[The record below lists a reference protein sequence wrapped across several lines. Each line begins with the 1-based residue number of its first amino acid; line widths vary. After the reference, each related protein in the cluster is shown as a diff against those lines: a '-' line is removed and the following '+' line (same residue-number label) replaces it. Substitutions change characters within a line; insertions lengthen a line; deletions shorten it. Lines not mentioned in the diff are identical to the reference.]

1 MPLTP
6 LVPRIF
12 CVEDELIVA
21 RDIRQ
26 QLIRL
31 GYEPAGHAAR
41 AENAIEKIAL
51 ALPDLVLMDIHLAGE
66 MDGIAAAQQ
75 LHERFDLPVVFLTAF
90 AADDVLERAK
100 LTEPYGY
107 ILKPFSERE
116 LRTVVEMA
124 LYKSRADRA
133 IRTQAAEIQRM
144 ARMVIETQEQERRR
158 LSLELH
164 DELGQSLT
172 SIKINLAT
180 RKLLGPR
187 DAAAMDERNLH
198 IIDDAIQ
205 HVRDLALNL
214 RPGMLDVL
222 GLTAAIEA
230 MVEKRFS
237 SGAPVVT
244 FSSMLGSRRLR
255 PEVEIAV
262 FRIAQESLTNIQRHA
277 HASTVKITLD
287 ADADLVVLAITD
299 DGRGFDHSGSEPMR
313 AAPKG
318 LGLVGME
325 ERAHQ
330 IGATLGVASSPGQG
344 CCVQLVC
351 PGAF

>member
-6 LVPRIF
+6 PVPRIF

-26 QLIRL
+26 QLVRL

-41 AENAIEKIAL
+41 ADDAIEKIAVEP
-51 ALPDLVLMDIHLAGE
+51 PDLVLMDIHLAGE

-124 LYKSRADRA
+124 LYKSKADRA
-133 IRTQAAEIQRM
+133 LRTQAAEIQRM

-180 RKLLGPR
+180 RKLVGP
-187 DAAAMDERNLH
+187 DEAAAMDEQNLR

-230 MVEKRFS
+230 MVEKRFA

-277 HASTVKITLD
+277 QASTVKITLD
-287 ADADLVVLAITD
+287 ADAELVVLAITD
-299 DGRGFDHSGSEPMR
+299 NGQGFNSTGSGQTP
-313 AAPKG
+313 ALPKG
-318 LGLVGME
+318 LGLVGMQ

-330 IGATLGVASSPGQG
+330 MGATLGIASSPGQG

-351 PGAF
+351 PNAF

>member
-1 MPLTP
+1 MTLTTP
-6 LVPRIF
+6 MTRIF
-12 CVEDELIVA
+12 CVEDEHIVA

-31 GYEPAGHAAR
+31 GYDPAGHAVR
-41 AENAIEKIAL
+41 AEDAIEKIAL
-51 ALPDLVLMDIHLAGE
+51 DPPDLVLMDIQLAGA
-66 MDGIAAAQQ
+66 MDGITAAQQ
-75 LHERFDLPVVFLTAF
+75 LNERFDLPVVFLTAF

-133 IRTQAAEIQRM
+133 MRTQAAEIQRM

-180 RKLLGPR
+180 RKLLNPEE
-187 DAAAMDERNLH
+187 AAAMDVRNLI

-222 GLTAAIEA
+222 GLTAALEA
-230 MVEKRFS
+230 MVEKRFA
-237 SGAPVVT
+237 SGLPVAT
-244 FSSMLGSRRLR
+244 FASMLGARRLR

-277 HASTVKITLD
+277 QATTVTITLD
-287 ADADLVVLAITD
+287 ADAELVVLAITD
-299 DGRGFDHSGSEPMR
+299 NGQGFDARSSGPSR

-330 IGATLGVASSPGQG
+330 IGATLGIASSPGEG
-344 CCVQLVC
+344 CCIQLVC
-351 PGAF
+351 PNAY